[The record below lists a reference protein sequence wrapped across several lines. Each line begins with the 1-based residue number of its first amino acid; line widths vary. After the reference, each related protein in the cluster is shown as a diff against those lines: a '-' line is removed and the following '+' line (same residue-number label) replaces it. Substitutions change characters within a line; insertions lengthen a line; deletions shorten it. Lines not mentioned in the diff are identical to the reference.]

1 MTRAYQSTG
10 RQCSSDKEVVSQC
23 LAFLKEALLLSSE
36 FSLCA
41 ELGVEILRLVESRT
55 ITDRRIKE
63 VCATIHNKTQRQ
75 RLNNEKTHE
84 QVLSH

>member
-1 MTRAYQSTG
+1 M
-10 RQCSSDKEVVSQC
+10 VSQC